1 MLPRRTPWCW
11 KEGEG
16 DCKNLS
22 IWWTHQIIVLM
33 SKQQTGEGELIR
45 CAPMM
50 VPLQVECLCQFMHTA
65 RHRILDSLDV
75 TSWLH
80 QSCNHAWWC
89 NGKTVVFV
97 WQKLYRE
104 NPIAQINTRMQWKIL
119 YTCTSTWIYTEYD
132 MRDIWIYWI
141 ETNGSIYRSY
151 MKLLWQLLLC
161 LYLILDPS
169 SNFHQRTCHR
179 MPGQGLEDASA
190 SQARQERQQKCL
202 EAQGN
207 HHDFK
212 RLAGLA
218 YLTWDNACM
227 CAWLRFDGTSCIY
240 IHTSAKRLGSW

>member
-1 MLPRRTPWCW
+1 M
-11 KEGEG
+11 
-16 DCKNLS
+16 
-22 IWWTHQIIVLM
+22 
-33 SKQQTGEGELIR
+33 
-45 CAPMM
+45 
-50 VPLQVECLCQFMHTA
+50 
-65 RHRILDSLDV
+65 
-75 TSWLH
+75 WLH
-80 QSCNHAWWC
+80 GSINLATMRDGAMEKLLCLFGRSFIEKTPSPKSIPEC
-89 NGKTVVFV
+89 NGKFYIPVH
-97 WQKLYRE
+97 QLE
-104 NPIAQINTRMQWKIL
+104 
-119 YTCTSTWIYTEYD
+119 YTQNMIWETSGY
-132 MRDIWIYWI
+132 I
-141 ETNGSIYRSY
+141 E

-227 CAWLRFDGTSCIY
+227 CVWLRFDGTSCIY